1 MSDKN
6 CRSNVVKTHQLEFAF
21 KRTFDRFCAIG
32 AVEDREHPGRPS
44 KITEQKID
52 EVRDVIQDEPQSS
65 VRAIARTCSIL
76 PTTAYRLMSEYLGLK
91 PFKMRFV

>member
-1 MSDKN
+1 MSHLWSSDEN
-6 CRSNVVKTHQLEFAF
+6 CRSNLVKTHQLRFAF

-52 EVRDVIQDEPQSS
+52 EIRDVIQDEPQSS
-65 VRAIARTCSIL
+65 VRAVATNSQGI
-76 PTTAYRLMSEYLGLK
+76 
-91 PFKMRFV
+91 